1 MSGGGEGDRALL
13 GALPAGG
20 DRRPATKVTAA
31 SAALFDLTGDRIATV
46 MVVVDDK
53 VPQVIMFEGDP
64 FVFARLSGSQLFY
77 QQVTPFRALGVQRI

>member
-1 MSGGGEGDRALL
+1 MSGGGEGDRELL

-20 DRRPATKVTAA
+20 DRRPAAKVSAA
-31 SAALFDLTGDRIATV
+31 SAALFDLSGDRIATV

-64 FVFARLSGSQLFY
+64 FVFARLS
-77 QQVTPFRALGVQRI
+77 RARNYFISR